1 MERFKLALGLC
12 VNANASL
19 QKEGLC
25 VFAHSSFFFFILSM
39 TVTNF
44 LLSAYGKAPGIR
56 RHVAFCVPLPIICKE
71 RMIRHGKS
79 GGKKMDPGRSR
90 RCIGNFHRSSILVCP
105 AETQAGSGG
114 ISGTDCHVDSIGCK
128 KSLIKISGTFLLCP
142 VYLPL

>member
-1 MERFKLALGLC
+1 MLVLPF
-12 VNANASL
+12 S
-19 QKEGLC
+19 
-25 VFAHSSFFFFILSM
+25 FFILSM

-56 RHVAFCVPLPIICKE
+56 RHVNFCVPLPIICKE

-79 GGKKMDPGRSR
+79 GGKKMAPGRSR

-128 KSLIKISGTFLLCP
+128 KSLIKISGTFFVVSCLSTALSDISLLCWHNLILFYP
-142 VYLPL
+142 VAAVVS